1 MNTLDLARR
10 DREDRT
16 IARALRI
23 LERRMKYDAKTT
35 PLVSPDLARDYLR
48 LRLDGLDREEFW
60 CVWLS
65 AAHQVIEAE
74 CMSVGSLTQTQVYS
88 REIVRRALEHNAAA
102 VILAHNHPSGSAE
115 PSDGDRRLTVAL
127 QSALALVDVNV
138 LDHFVIGADPRPVS
152 FAELGLL

>member
-1 MNTLDLARR
+1 MTADLARR
-10 DREDRT
+10 EREDRS

-35 PLVSPDLARDYLR
+35 PIVSPDLARNYLR

-60 CVWLS
+60 CVWLN

-74 CMSVGSLTQTQVYS
+74 CVSVGSLKETQVYP
-88 REIVRRALEHNAAA
+88 REIVRRALEHNAAG
-102 VILAHNHPSGSAE
+102 VILAHNHPSGKAD
-115 PSDGDRRLTVAL
+115 PSEGDRAVTAAL
-127 QSALALVDVNV
+127 QSALKMVDVNV

>member
-1 MNTLDLARR
+1 MNTPDLARR

-60 CVWLS
+60 CVWLN